1 VSYAP
6 HMVPDILERKAEIAA
21 LCQEHAVQRL
31 YVFSSATY
39 GATLSDVGDLDF
51 LVQFKPMPPVQHAH
65 NYFRFAEKL
74 ETLFQK
80 PVDLVEVETLR
91 DPYFKAAV
99 DESKV
104 PVYEPA

>member
-6 HMVPDILERKAEIAA
+6 HMVSDILERRAEISA

-31 YVFSSATY
+31 YVFGSTTY
-39 GATLSDVGDLDF
+39 CAALSDIRDSDF
-51 LVQFKPMPPVQHAH
+51 LVQFEPMLPVQYTH

-74 ETLFQK
+74 ETFFQK
-80 PVDLVEVETLR
+80 PVDLVEMETLR
-91 DPYFKAAV
+91 NPYFKAAV